1 MPNEKLPSEKNI
13 LHLAAQGNEAAFVQ
27 LFYLYR
33 HKLYG
38 YVLKITENPELAQD
52 MVQDVFLKLWK
63 NSGQLDK
70 IENFGA
76 FIFTIAQNQ
85 AVNHFRRMTSET
97 LMLSNILDQGQVSER
112 STEEHI
118 DHQEVKHLI
127 NEVLQRLPPQQ
138 HLVFKLSREQGLKHD
153 EIAMALK
160 ISTFTVKNHLAV
172 AIKTI
177 REHLRLKLEIE
188 HLIIVFIFMHVF

>member
-1 MPNEKLPSEKNI
+1 MMQ
-13 LHLAAQGNEAAFVQ
+13 LAAQGNEAAFVQ

-33 HKLYG
+33 HKLYS
-38 YVLKITENPELAQD
+38 YVLKITANPELAQD

-63 NSGQLDK
+63 SRSRLDK

-76 FIFTIAQNQ
+76 FVFTIAQNQ

-97 LMLSNILDQGQVSER
+97 LMLSNIQDHGQVYER

-118 DHQEVKHLI
+118 DHQEVQHLI

-177 REHLRLKLEIE
+177 REQLRNKLEIE
-188 HLIIVFIFMHVF
+188 HLTILFILMQVF

>member
-1 MPNEKLPSEKNI
+1 LPNEKLHSEKNM
-13 LHLAAQGNEAAFVQ
+13 LQLAAEGNEAAFVQ

-33 HKLYG
+33 HKLYS
-38 YVLKITENPELAQD
+38 YVLKITANPELAQD

-63 NSGQLDK
+63 SRSRLDK

-76 FIFTIAQNQ
+76 FVFTIAQNQ

-97 LMLSNILDQGQVSER
+97 LMLSNIQDHVQVYER

-118 DHQEVKHLI
+118 DHQEVQNLI

-138 HLVFKLSREQGLKHD
+138 QLVFKLSREQGLKHD

-177 REHLRLKLEIE
+177 REQLRNKLEIE
-188 HLIIVFIFMHVF
+188 HLTILFILMQVF